1 MTTSEN
7 DRGYKVLLQLV
18 IISGVLGIWEIAGR
32 MGLLNPLFFPVPSLI
47 FMTFFTMT
55 GNGEISEH
63 LSITLFRVFFGFL
76 LGTVPGIIIGMVMG
90 ASDKV
95 RLLIDPIVSAT
106 YPIPKLAIFPLLMV
120 IFGIG
125 EVSKIVA
132 IALGCFFLALINS
145 MAGVRS
151 INKVYFDVAKNYG
164 ASKKQLFT
172 KVMLPASLPMIFA
185 GIRLALGT
193 SLLVVVGLEFV
204 SANKGIGALIWYA
217 WETFEIEKLY
227 VGIFIC
233 AILGIL
239 STFVLKKAEE
249 RIVPWIGR
257 LSYNAGR
264 R

>member
-1 MTTSEN
+1 MTPSDEK
-7 DRGYKVLLQLV
+7 RGYQVLLQIV
-18 IISGVLGIWEIAGR
+18 IISGVLVIWEIAGR
-32 MGLLNPLFFPVPSLI
+32 LGLLNPLFFPVPSSI
-47 FMTFFTMT
+47 FMTSYFMIMS
-55 GNGEISEH
+55 GEISDN

-76 LGTVPGIIIGMVMG
+76 LGTIPGIILGMAMG
-90 ASDKV
+90 ASRKI

-106 YPIPKLAIFPLLMV
+106 YPVPKLAIFPLLMV

-145 MAGVRS
+145 MAGVRN
-151 INKVYFDVAKNYG
+151 INKAYFDVARNYG
-164 ASKKQLFT
+164 ASPRQLFT

-217 WETFEIEKLY
+217 
-227 VGIFIC
+227 
-233 AILGIL
+233 
-239 STFVLKKAEE
+239 
-249 RIVPWIGR
+249 
-257 LSYNAGR
+257 
-264 R
+264 